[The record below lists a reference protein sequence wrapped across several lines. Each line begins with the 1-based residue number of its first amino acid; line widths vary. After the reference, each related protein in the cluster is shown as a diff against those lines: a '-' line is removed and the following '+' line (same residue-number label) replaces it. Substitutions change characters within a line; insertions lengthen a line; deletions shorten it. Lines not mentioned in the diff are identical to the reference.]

1 MAEDVSNLE
10 PDVDAEDP
18 GLDLQDWEARYEQL
32 MADVEDDPFAGL
44 PELADLTEEILVDRG
59 FAVDD
64 PVVREGQSPDVVREY
79 LAARE
84 VSDRVERGE
93 EVGPGDVGQAITG
106 LRAVYEQLTT
116 NRPG

>member
-1 MAEDVSNLE
+1 MAEDVSNLQ
-10 PDVDAEDP
+10 PDIDAEDP
-18 GLDLQDWEARYEQL
+18 GLDVHDWEARYQQL
-32 MADVEDDPFAGL
+32 LPDLEGDPYSGL
-44 PELADLTEEILVDRG
+44 PELADLTEEMLADSG
-59 FAVDD
+59 YAVDD

-93 EVGPGDVGQAITG
+93 DVGPGDIAQAILG
-106 LRAVYEQLTT
+106 LRAVYDELAT